1 MTRPK
6 RTSTCWPNSRFFLAR
21 TGRRL
26 IRIIAAS
33 SLLVRA
39 TEGEAD
45 RHRGGRG
52 HVHDVVGIE
61 TAVVDLDSLEGAQD
75 LDRHPDALL
84 DDLDERGDLG
94 CATGEVEAGDV

>member
-1 MTRPK
+1 MTRAK

-26 IRIIAAS
+26 IWIIAAS

-39 TEGEAD
+39 TQGESD

-61 TAVVDLDSLEGAQD
+61 PAVVDLDTLEGVED
-75 LDRHPDALL
+75 LDRDPHALL
-84 DDLDERGDLG
+84 DDLEERRDLG
-94 CATGEVEAGDV
+94 RAAGEVE